1 MADEALNFNLPAD
14 LPEDWVYGQV
24 VAPTGDE
31 AGLSE
36 QHGYNYLNKQV
47 NAAQKAANLL
57 GQAAEKVPDDIR
69 AAINTHNSSDQ
80 AHADLRA
87 ALAGLESE
95 LKLLKL
101 KYDTDIAKNP
111 FTVTFGTLDGTTTAG
126 VWNVSAQRIEF

>member
-1 MADEALNFNLPAD
+1 MADETLNINLPAD

-24 VAPTGDE
+24 VAPTGEE

-47 NAAQKAANLL
+47 NDTQKAANLL
-57 GQAAEKVPDDIR
+57 GQAATKVPDDIR
-69 AAINTHNSSDQ
+69 AAVNAHNGSDQ

-101 KYDTDIAKNP
+101 KYDTNISKNP
-111 FTVTFGTLDGTTTAG
+111 FSVTFGSLDGTTVTG
-126 VWNVSAQRIEF
+126 VWNTSAQHIEF